1 MSLATDR
8 PVLDSLLR
16 LFALRPLL
24 TITILGV
31 PLLALVVIGLFTV
44 VVLKLL
50 LFVVLPIAAIVWLA
64 RRFWCDRPDGGS
76 HW

>member
-1 MSLATDR
+1 MFDA
-8 PVLDSLLR
+8 LLR

-31 PLLALVVIGLFTV
+31 PLIALVVIGLFTV

-50 LFVVLPIAAIVWLA
+50 LFVVLPVVAIVWLA
-64 RRFWCDRPDGGS
+64 RWLWCDRQDGGS